1 MKHGR
6 TERWWGALRPRIW
19 AIGALLLALCL
30 TERIAIA
37 QSTTP
42 HSDGPSVTYKV
53 GGVVVNSVTGAPL
66 AEARVSLADTRT
78 RKGVAR
84 QLTSEGG
91 RFEFVGLPAGKFSL
105 DGSKHGYISAS
116 YDQHE
121 QYSTAIVTG
130 PDLKTD
136 ELVLRLNP
144 VALIGGHV
152 RDEVGEPVR
161 HAQVTLFIENHRGG
175 TNRVTRLLA
184 STTDDIGYFDFSS
197 LIPGTYFLSVSAKP
211 WYAVHAASTT
221 ANTSA
226 GYSGVSPTL
235 DAAYPS
241 TYYSGATEAAGAT
254 PIVVKAGEHPE
265 IEVQLNPVPALHIL
279 FRTGDDGQHGF
290 PQPQL
295 QKQVFDWAEPVQT
308 GGVVSVE
315 PGVYELVGVPPGK
328 YSVRTNSGA
337 QGEMGR
343 ASEMNLSRD
352 GEELDTSRGEPL
364 SDLKITFKTEG
375 GEALPNR
382 VVIMLQDGRRRFVA
396 GSLVNPS
403 GDAHFEGL
411 AAGKYPIYCNMQGKA
426 YAVTRTETA
435 TLKASG
441 HDVTLAA
448 GVQQELTAWL
458 TGGVVTLEGVA
469 QKAGKPVSGVMIVLI
484 PKDPE
489 AHREYFRR
497 DQSDFDGTFSVAFV
511 QPGTYTI
518 VAVEDAWGMEWM
530 QPGVLSRYAQ
540 HGQELTIGPLMRG
553 TVHLPEGVEVQ
564 PSEGRGCVESWAR
577 RLTIALIALEHFSGG
592 ED

>member
-1 MKHGR
+1 M
-6 TERWWGALRPRIW
+6 RPW
-19 AIGALLLALCL
+19 VIGILPLVSLCL
-30 TERIAIA
+30 GAGNA
-37 QSTTP
+37 AGQNPAPQSDAP
-42 HSDGPSVTYKV
+42 QATYKIA
-53 GGVVVNSVTGAPL
+53 GVVVNSVTGAPL
-66 AEARVSLADTRT
+66 AETRISLVDTKT
-78 RKGVAR
+78 RKGVA
-84 QLTSEGG
+84 QQKTADGG
-91 RFEFVGLPAGKFSL
+91 RFEFTGLPAGKYSL
-105 DGSKHGYISAS
+105 DGSKRGYISAS
-116 YDQHE
+116 YEQHE
-121 QYSTAIVTG
+121 QFSTAIVTG
-130 PDLKTD
+130 PELKTD

-152 RDEVGEPVR
+152 KDENGEPVR
-161 HAQVTLFIENHRGG
+161 RAQVTLFMEDHRGG
-175 TNRVTRLLA
+175 TERVNRLLSA
-184 STTDDIGYFDFSS
+184 QTDDLGYFDFSS
-197 LIPGTYFLSVSAKP
+197 LIPGTYFVSVSAQP

-226 GYSGVSPTL
+226 GYSGVPPTL

-295 QKQVFDWAEPVQT
+295 EKQVFDWAEPVQT

-315 PGVYELVGVPPGK
+315 PGVYELVGVPAGK
-328 YSVRTNSGA
+328 YSVRINSVT

-364 SDLKITFKTEG
+364 SDLKIILKTEG
-375 GEALPNR
+375 GEALPNQMAIFLR
-382 VVIMLQDGRRRFVA
+382 DRRMRNVA
-396 GSLVNPS
+396 GSRVEPS
-403 GDAHFEGL
+403 GEAHFEGL
-411 AAGKYPIYCNMQGKA
+411 AAGKYAIFCNTVGKA

-469 QKAGKPVSGVMIVLI
+469 QKAGKPASGVMIVLI

-497 DQSDFDGTFSVAFV
+497 DQSDFDGTFNVTFI

-564 PSEGRGCVESWAR
+564 PR
-577 RLTIALIALEHFSGG
+577 
-592 ED
+592 

>member
-1 MKHGR
+1 
-6 TERWWGALRPRIW
+6 
-19 AIGALLLALCL
+19 
-30 TERIAIA
+30 
-37 QSTTP
+37 
-42 HSDGPSVTYKV
+42 
-53 GGVVVNSVTGAPL
+53 VVVNSVTGAPL
-66 AEARVSLADTRT
+66 AEARVSLVDTRT
-78 RKGVAR
+78 RKGAAR

-105 DGSKHGYISAS
+105 DGSKRGYISAS
-116 YDQHE
+116 YEQHE

-161 HAQVTLFIENHRGG
+161 HAQVTLFMENRGG
-175 TNRVTRLLA
+175 GMNRVSRLLSA
-184 STTDDIGYFDFSS
+184 TTDDMGYFDFSS

-211 WYAVHAASTT
+211 WYAVNTASTQT
-221 ANTSA
+221 AGDS
-226 GYSGVSPTL
+226 GRSGVLPAL
-235 DAAYPS
+235 DAAYPN

-254 PIVVKAGEHPE
+254 PIVVKAGDHPE
-265 IEVQLNPVPALHIL
+265 IEVQLNPVPALHII
-279 FRTGDDGQHGF
+279 FRTRDDGQNGF

-295 QKQVFDWAEPVQT
+295 QKHVFDWVEPVQT

-328 YSVRTNSGA
+328 YSVRTNAGT
-337 QGEMGR
+337 QGEMAQ

-352 GEELDTSRGEPL
+352 GEVLDTSRGEPL
-364 SDLKITFKTEG
+364 SNLKITFKTEG

-382 VVIMLQDGRRRFVA
+382 LVIFLQDHRRRIVA
-396 GSLVNPS
+396 GSQVDPS
-403 GDAHFEGL
+403 GVANFGEL
-411 AAGKYPIYCNMQGKA
+411 AAGRYAIFCNTQGKA

-435 TLKASG
+435 TLRASG
-441 HDVTLAA
+441 HEVTLAA
-448 GVQQELTAWL
+448 GVQRELTAWL
-458 TGGVVTLEGVA
+458 TGGVVKLEGVA
-469 QKAGKPVSGVMIVLI
+469 QKAGKPVAGVMVVLI

-489 AHREYFRR
+489 THREYFRR
-497 DQSDFDGTFSVAFV
+497 DQSDFDGTFSVAYIV
-511 QPGTYTI
+511 PGTYTI

-553 TVHLPEGVEVQ
+553 TVHLPDPVEVQ
-564 PSEGRGCVESWAR
+564 PK
-577 RLTIALIALEHFSGG
+577 
-592 ED
+592 